1 MGRTGRWF
9 MCIASMVMVCAGP
22 TLMAQTAAGNA
33 CSLVTDSELAPL
45 LGGKVPLK
53 SGSIGAVQTCS
64 ADGAAVSMLLRVFKR
79 SGDPNGEREKAGVE
93 NMKKMGAQIEAKE
106 FADMTCMTIVA
117 SASVPQL
124 GYTTTCT
131 LTKKAPMFAVIEIKA
146 KSQKDMASID
156 KVRTVA
162 EKMATRF

>member
-1 MGRTGRWF
+1 MSRTARWF
-9 MCIASMVMVCAGP
+9 MCIASMVTVFGP
-22 TLMAQTAAGNA
+22 VLPAQTAAGNP
-33 CSLVTDSELAPL
+33 CGLVTDSELAPV
-45 LGGKVPLK
+45 LGGKAPLK
-53 SGSIGAVQTCS
+53 SGSLGAVNTCS
-64 ADGAAVSMLLRVFKR
+64 ADGPAASMLLRVFKR

-93 NMKKMGAQIEAKE
+93 KMKKMGAQIEAKE

-117 SASVPQL
+117 PASLPQL
-124 GYTTTCT
+124 GYNTTCT

-156 KVRTVA
+156 KVRAVA